1 MNLKNHVR
9 DIPDF
14 PQKGI
19 LFKDLTTLF
28 KHPEAFNKT
37 IEKLAQRYKNL
48 EFDTIV
54 GIESRGFILGSALS
68 FALGKGFIPLRKPG
82 KLPGDV
88 ESVSYDLEY
97 GTDTLEIHKDA
108 FPRGTKVLLVDDI
121 LATGGTALGGATLIE
136 KLGGEIVECC
146 FIATLKSL
154 DGEKRLKNKGLEFFG
169 LMDF

>member
-1 MNLKNHVR
+1 MNLKAHIR

-37 IEKLAQRYKNL
+37 IKRLADRYKSF

-68 FALGKGFIPLRKPG
+68 YALNKGFIPLRKPG
-82 KLPGDV
+82 KLPGEV
-88 ESVSYDLEY
+88 ESVTYKLEY
-97 GTDTLEIHKDA
+97 GTDILEIHKDA

-146 FIATLKSL
+146 FIATLSSL
-154 DGEKRLKNKGLEFFG
+154 PGEQRLQSRGLNYFG
-169 LMDF
+169 LINF

>member
-1 MNLKNHVR
+1 MNLKNHIR

-19 LFKDLTTLF
+19 VFKDLTTLF
-28 KHPEAFNKT
+28 KHPKAFNKT
-37 IEKLAQRYKNL
+37 IERLADRYKNL

-68 FALGKGFIPLRKPG
+68 YALNKGFIPLRKPG

-88 ESVSYDLEY
+88 ESINYDLEY
-97 GTDTLEIHKDA
+97 GTDKLEIHKDA
-108 FPRGTKVLLVDDI
+108 FERGTKVLLVDDI

-136 KLGGEIVECC
+136 KLGGEIVECA
-146 FIATLKSL
+146 FIATLQSL
-154 DGEKRLKNKGLEFFG
+154 PGERKLKERGLNFFG
-169 LMDF
+169 LLTY